1 MAGQTLWTSD
11 DAEPLNVRWANDDPN
26 PIAIVRVANENDEKV
41 RDMFLRSEKAQA
53 LMREAKRELGIDDDD
68 GDAAAKKAK
77 VSEIS
82 FDPADYDDDEDDGEE
97 PKPHET

>member
-1 MAGQTLWTSD
+1 
-11 DAEPLNVRWANDDPN
+11 
-26 PIAIVRVANENDEKV
+26 
-41 RDMFLRSEKAQA
+41 
-53 LMREAKRELGIDDDD
+53 MREAKRELGIDDND